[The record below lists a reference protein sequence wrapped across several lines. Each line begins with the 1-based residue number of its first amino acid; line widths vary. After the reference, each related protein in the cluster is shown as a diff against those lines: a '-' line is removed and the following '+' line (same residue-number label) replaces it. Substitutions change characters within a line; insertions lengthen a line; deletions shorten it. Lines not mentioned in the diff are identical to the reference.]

1 MHKSHKHMLSPK
13 DTVRLHLYKVEK
25 EVNEFMVL
33 KLKTVIT
40 FGGGPLE
47 AGKRAQCSTS

>member
-1 MHKSHKHMLSPK
+1 MHKSHKHVLSPK